1 MSQSPQIEGHSPN
14 LLGGTPVFPTW
25 FVVVFYIGLI
35 FVPATGALSGWA
47 VRRRPIAGAIGGII
61 GSILGLV
68 LWRLAAERLFPSG
81 PEEPIWGGGS
91 GGELLDPYKPW
102 DVIAVVLLANILMA
116 TLCALA
122 TGYLMRQRSKS
133 NSTRKP

>member
-1 MSQSPQIEGHSPN
+1 M
-14 LLGGTPVFPTW
+14 FPTW
-25 FVVVFYIGLI
+25 FVFLFLVLLIAIPMIGAYTGRVVRG
-35 FVPATGALSGWA
+35 
-47 VRRRPIAGAIGGII
+47 RPISGAIGGII

-81 PEEPIWGGGS
+81 PELPIWGGGS